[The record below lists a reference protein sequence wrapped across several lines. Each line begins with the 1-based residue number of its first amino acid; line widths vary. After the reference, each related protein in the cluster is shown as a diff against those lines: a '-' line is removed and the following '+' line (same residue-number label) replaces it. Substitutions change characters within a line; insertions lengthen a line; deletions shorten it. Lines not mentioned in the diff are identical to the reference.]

1 MPPTPRSLFDVD
13 PDPMPID
20 GSLVPR
26 SRASPPRSK
35 KERAVSRLL
44 AQVASLR
51 TQHAREKQRLDDAL
65 IFQAAHVT
73 PRLKRL
79 TELRTDAVRALARF
93 LDDRRI
99 AKADSRALGE
109 ILVEQLD
116 QVLVHTATP
125 DQDLKA
131 LFERLHGVGFDD
143 VVQEELDQAR
153 SGMAAIFDE
162 LGLDIDVPELR
173 PDMTEEEMAEA
184 VAGMAARM
192 RQAEEA
198 RAGQTAVRRKTKRE
212 LREAERAQR
221 VEQARKISIG
231 AIYKRLVKVLHP
243 DLEQDP
249 SLREQ
254 KTGLMQEVTAAH
266 AGGDLHTL
274 LRLELEWIDGDGPAR
289 RTDETLDAYTELL
302 RQQVAQLR
310 FECLELPF
318 HPRYQS
324 LVAADDPFGVR
335 PVDGVGEVHR
345 LDTAIEELTFGVER
359 LSDEQAGLREVRELI
374 REFRRVRGRP
384 GRRRSRPV

>member
-1 MPPTPRSLFDVD
+1 MPPTPRSLFDDD

-20 GSLVPR
+20 GLLVPR
-26 SRASPPRSK
+26 SKASPPRSK

-44 AQVASLR
+44 AQVESLR

-73 PRLKRL
+73 PRLERL
-79 TELRTDAVRALARF
+79 TRLRTDVVRALARV
-93 LDDRRI
+93 LDDRRLG
-99 AKADSRALGE
+99 KADSRALCE

-116 QVLVHTATP
+116 HVLAHTGMP
-125 DQDLKA
+125 DPDLKA
-131 LFERLHGVGFDD
+131 LFKRLHGVGLDD
-143 VVQEELDQAR
+143 VVQEELEEAR

-162 LGLDIDVPELR
+162 LGLDMDVPELR
-173 PDMTEEEMAEA
+173 PDMSEEEMAA
-184 VAGMAARM
+184 TAARMADRM

-198 RAGQTAVRRKTKRE
+198 RVGKTTVRRKTKRE

-221 VEQARKISIG
+221 VEQVRKISIG
-231 AIYKRLVKVLHP
+231 AIYRRLVKVLHP
-243 DLEQDP
+243 DLERDP
-249 SLREQ
+249 SLRER
-254 KTGLMQEVTAAH
+254 KTGVMQEVTAAH

-274 LRLELEWIDGDGPAR
+274 LRLELEWIDGDGPAAAR

-310 FECLELPF
+310 LECMELPF

-324 LVAADDPFGVR
+324 LMAADDPFGVR
-335 PVDGVGEVHR
+335 PVDGVGEVRR
-345 LDTAIEELTFGVER
+345 LDAAIEELTFGFER
-359 LSDEQAGLREVRELI
+359 LSDEPAGLREVRELI

-384 GRRRSRPV
+384 GRRR